1 MFLQQTASL
10 AGQQQPDADYQMGP
24 VIMLLRCK
32 WLLKSRKSKFRP
44 DPGQLRCAD
53 IVV

>member
-32 WLLKSRKSKFRP
+32 WLLKSRKSKFRT